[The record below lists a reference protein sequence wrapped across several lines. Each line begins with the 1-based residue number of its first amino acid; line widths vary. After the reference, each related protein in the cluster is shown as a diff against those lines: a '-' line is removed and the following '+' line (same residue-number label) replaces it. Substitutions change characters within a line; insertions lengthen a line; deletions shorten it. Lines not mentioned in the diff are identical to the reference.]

1 MTIDLSINGTFVRNI
16 TIKSGQVSNPYENIF
31 KGQLNQSRKK
41 VIPIGDNME
50 KIVKVAELF
59 DIYGPLLN
67 EKQRDVINCYYNEDL
82 SLQEIA
88 DNNDKSKQAISD
100 MMTRSVDKLFEFE
113 DELSL
118 LKKQE
123 ELKDALMS
131 IRELMESSNYEQA
144 IEKIT
149 KEIEKI

>member
-1 MTIDLSINGTFVRNI
+1 
-16 TIKSGQVSNPYENIF
+16 
-31 KGQLNQSRKK
+31 
-41 VIPIGDNME
+41 ME
-50 KIVKVAELF
+50 KIVKVAELY

-88 DNNDKSKQAISD
+88 ENNNKSKQAISD

-118 LKKQE
+118 LEKKE

-131 IRELMESSNYEQA
+131 IRELMENSKNKEA

-149 KEIEKI
+149 ETIEKI

>member
-1 MTIDLSINGTFVRNI
+1 
-16 TIKSGQVSNPYENIF
+16 
-31 KGQLNQSRKK
+31 
-41 VIPIGDNME
+41 ME
-50 KIVKVAELF
+50 KIVKVAELY

-88 DNNDKSKQAISD
+88 ENNNKSKQAISD
-100 MMTRSVDKLFEFE
+100 MITRTVDKLFEFE

-118 LKKQE
+118 LEKKG
-123 ELKDALMS
+123 ELKDALTS
-131 IRELMESSNYEQA
+131 IRELMENSKNKEA

-149 KEIEKI
+149 ETIERI

>member
-1 MTIDLSINGTFVRNI
+1 
-16 TIKSGQVSNPYENIF
+16 
-31 KGQLNQSRKK
+31 
-41 VIPIGDNME
+41 ME
-50 KIVKVAELF
+50 KIVKVAQLF
-59 DIYGPLLN
+59 DIYGALLN

-118 LKKQE
+118 LKKKE

-131 IRELMESSNYEQA
+131 IRELMENSKTDQA

-149 KEIEKI
+149 ETIEKI

>member
-1 MTIDLSINGTFVRNI
+1 
-16 TIKSGQVSNPYENIF
+16 
-31 KGQLNQSRKK
+31 
-41 VIPIGDNME
+41 ME
-50 KIVKVAELF
+50 KIVKVAELY

-88 DNNDKSKQAISD
+88 ENNNKSKQAISD
-100 MMTRSVDKLFEFE
+100 MMTRTVDKLFEFE

-118 LKKQE
+118 LEKKD
-123 ELKDALMS
+123 ELKDALTS
-131 IRELMESSNYEQA
+131 IRELMENSKNKEA

-149 KEIEKI
+149 RTIERI

>member
-1 MTIDLSINGTFVRNI
+1 
-16 TIKSGQVSNPYENIF
+16 
-31 KGQLNQSRKK
+31 
-41 VIPIGDNME
+41 ME
-50 KIVKVAELF
+50 KIVKVAELY

-88 DNNDKSKQAISD
+88 ENNNKSKQAISD
-100 MMTRSVDKLFEFE
+100 MMTRTVDKLFEFE

-118 LKKQE
+118 LEKKD
-123 ELKDALMS
+123 ELKDALTS
-131 IRELMESSNYEQA
+131 IRELMENSKNKEA

-149 KEIEKI
+149 KTIERI

>member
-1 MTIDLSINGTFVRNI
+1 
-16 TIKSGQVSNPYENIF
+16 
-31 KGQLNQSRKK
+31 
-41 VIPIGDNME
+41 ME
-50 KIVKVAELF
+50 KIVKVAQLF
-59 DIYGPLLN
+59 DIYGALLN

-88 DNNDKSKQAISD
+88 DNTDRSKQAISD
-100 MMTRSVDKLFEFE
+100 MMARSVDKLFEFE

-118 LKKQE
+118 LEKKE
-123 ELKDALMS
+123 GLKDALMS

-149 KEIEKI
+149 EEIEKI

>member
-1 MTIDLSINGTFVRNI
+1 MD
-16 TIKSGQVSNPYENIF
+16 
-31 KGQLNQSRKK
+31 
-41 VIPIGDNME
+41 
-50 KIVKVAELF
+50 KIVKVAELY

-88 DNNDKSKQAISD
+88 ENNNKSKQAISD
-100 MMTRSVDKLFEFE
+100 MMTRTVDKLFEFE

-118 LKKQE
+118 LEKKD
-123 ELKDALMS
+123 ELKDALTS
-131 IRELMESSNYEQA
+131 IRELMENSKNKEA

-149 KEIEKI
+149 ETIERI

>member
-1 MTIDLSINGTFVRNI
+1 
-16 TIKSGQVSNPYENIF
+16 
-31 KGQLNQSRKK
+31 
-41 VIPIGDNME
+41 ME

-67 EKQRDVINCYYNEDL
+67 EKQQDVINCYYNEDL

-88 DNNDKSKQAISD
+88 DNNNKSKQAISD
-100 MMTRSVDKLFEFE
+100 MMSRSVDKLFEFE

-118 LKKQE
+118 LEKSQQ
-123 ELKDALMS
+123 LKDALIS

-144 IEKIT
+144 INEIT
-149 KEIEKI
+149 ELIENI